1 MKGLPHANHFYQDT
15 DFGKP
20 GVKLLMNEFYV
31 TSEDMVLNTVLG
43 SCVSACI
50 RDPGTGI
57 GGMNHFML
65 PDESGD
71 PSRDSS
77 DAMRYGAYAMEVLI
91 NELIKGGARRS
102 GLEAKVFG
110 GAAVLKRM
118 HTLNI
123 GEDNSRFV
131 RRYLALEN
139 IRIVAEDLEGEHPR
153 KVCFMP
159 ATGRVMV
166 RKLPLDVR
174 VPDPQARSASI
185 ALEQRERAMAE
196 QMRALGERR
205 AQPASG
211 TAAVFGRGDVQTR
224 NAAVLARPAAVAPRV
239 ELFIRRPAAPA
250 AKPSGK
256 PDSATPA
263 AAKPLH
269 EAL

>member
-1 MKGLPHANHFYQDT
+1 MKGLPRANHFYQDN

-20 GVKLLMNEFYV
+20 GVKLLMNEFFV

-71 PSRDSS
+71 PTRDSS
-77 DAMRYGAYAMEVLI
+77 DAMRYGAYSMEVLI

-118 HTLNI
+118 QTLNI
-123 GEDNSRFV
+123 GEDNARFV

-139 IRIVAEDLEGEHPR
+139 IRIVAEDLLGEHPR

-174 VPDPQARSASI
+174 VIDPVVKTAAI
-185 ALEQRERAMAE
+185 GLEQRERAMADE
-196 QMRALGERR
+196 MRALRERHARR
-205 AQPASG
+205 ASD
-211 TAAVFGRGDVQTR
+211 TVEVFGRGEAQER
-224 NAAVLARPAAVAPRV
+224 NAALLNRPPQASRV
-239 ELFIRRPAAPA
+239 ELFTPSVA
-250 AKPSGK
+250 AKNGTPKTGK
-256 PDSATPA
+256 PIT
-263 AAKPLH
+263 
-269 EAL
+269 ETI